1 MRPKMTGSRYV
12 LAVKNLKTSAD
23 YYQSL
28 LGFETLWS
36 DGFWHF
42 LVRDKIIIMLGECAD
57 EIPAGEIGDHS
68 YFGYFEV
75 ANIDGLYQEYQA
87 KGVEFLSPLEN
98 KPWGQREFAIRTVD
112 GHRIA
117 FGEEIENPQTGI

>member
-1 MRPKMTGSRYV
+1 MRPKLTGSRHV

-23 YYQSL
+23 YYKTL

-36 DGFWHF
+36 DDFWHF
-42 LVRDKIIIMLGECAD
+42 LVRDEITLMLGECAD
-57 EIPAGEIGDHS
+57 EVPAGDTGDHS

-75 ANIDGLYQEYQA
+75 KHIDTLFEEYQA
-87 KGVEFLSPLEN
+87 KGVEFLSPVQDR
-98 KPWGQREFAIRTVD
+98 PWGQREFTLRTPD

-117 FGEEIENPQTGI
+117 FGEEIARG